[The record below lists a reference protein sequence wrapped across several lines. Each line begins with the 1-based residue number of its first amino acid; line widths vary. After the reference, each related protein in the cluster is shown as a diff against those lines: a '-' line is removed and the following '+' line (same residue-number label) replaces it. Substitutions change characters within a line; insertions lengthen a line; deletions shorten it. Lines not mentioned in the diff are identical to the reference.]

1 LRIASPVINRVGSG
15 GWPGVSL
22 YTAPNL
28 SSRKRQSIAR
38 ASFTNAWFM
47 SMI

>member
-1 LRIASPVINRVGSG
+1 MARPAISRVGSG
-15 GWPGVSL
+15 GRPGRSV

-28 SSRKRQSIAR
+28 SARKRQSIAR
-38 ASFTNAWFM
+38 ASFANSWFK

>member
-1 LRIASPVINRVGSG
+1 LTAGDRAAREAG
-15 GWPGVSL
+15 GWLGLSL

-38 ASFTNAWFM
+38 ASFANAWFM